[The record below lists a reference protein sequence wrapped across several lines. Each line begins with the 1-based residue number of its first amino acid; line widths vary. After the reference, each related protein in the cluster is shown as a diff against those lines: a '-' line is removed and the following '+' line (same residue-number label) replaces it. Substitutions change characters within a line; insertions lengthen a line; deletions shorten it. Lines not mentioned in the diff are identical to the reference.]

1 VRIIQEK
8 TMDLNPYLN
17 FNGNCEA
24 AFKFYEQHL
33 GGKIDALHT
42 YAGSPME
49 NQLPPEWRNK
59 VMHARMTVGTTVLMG
74 SDASSGR
81 YQVPQG
87 FSVSLNMKDAAE
99 ADRVFQALS
108 ANGTV
113 HMPIQQ
119 TFWAKRFAMFTDS
132 FGTPWMINCE

>member
-1 VRIIQEK
+1 ME
-8 TMDLNPYLN
+8 LNPYLN

-33 GGKIDALHT
+33 GGKIETIHT
-42 YAGSPME
+42 YGGSPME
-49 NQLPPEWRNK
+49 KLSSPEWRDK
-59 VMHARMTVGTTVLMG
+59 VMHARMTVGKTVLMG
-74 SDASSGR
+74 SDAPEGQ

-87 FSVSLNMKDAAE
+87 FSVSLNLKDVPE

-113 HMPIQQ
+113 QMPIQE

-132 FGTPWMINCE
+132 FGVPWMINCE